1 MAGYDGS
8 IRIDT
13 KINSS
18 GFNNGIK
25 NINSGLMAIT
35 KSLKNIAIAAGV
47 AFSFK
52 AVLDFGKASVAAAT
66 EMQNALMGLQSIMEG
81 QGRSFQKA
89 KGFIDEYISD
99 GLIPATKAITAYKNL
114 ALRGYDDSQIQQV
127 LIALKDSAAFGRQS
141 SYSLGE
147 AVETATEGLKNENS
161 ILVDNAGVTKNV
173 AKMWD
178 EYAKSIGTTSNNL
191 TQQQKIQAE
200 VNGILEETKYQ
211 AGDAAKIADS
221 YSGMVLRLGFA
232 FNNLKIAVGN
242 ALMPVLKTLI
252 PPVIEL
258 VNWFTMLANKIAQLS
273 ALLFGKSISANTKT
287 AESATAAAGATKE
300 LADSTQKAG
309 NAAEK
314 AGKQAKGALASFDK
328 LSVLNIDKGN
338 GSSGSGGAAEDG
350 GISAESVLDTT
361 TEIEEADSA
370 VSGLMDR
377 LKELAVLFQTGFT
390 VGKGSSFEERVN
402 DIKTSLISIKDTL
415 KNIFTDPEVM
425 KSANHYLDTL
435 AFNAGL
441 QVGAFVSIGTTIAQN
456 IIGGIELF
464 FTQSTERIRDYLV
477 EIFDI
482 GSRTNIIAGRFSQ
495 SFAYIFEAFGS
506 ENGKQL
512 TANIIGMFAE
522 AFMGITTL
530 VGEAMADVLDAITKP
545 FIDNKEYLRQTL
557 EDALGYFAE
566 GFGNL
571 EERAKDTFET
581 IKDLYN
587 TNFKPIIET
596 LGALWSEVFTYYVMP
611 LLSKFGELWEAVT
624 SRVKII
630 WEEVIKPFLEWI
642 SPAFSASFA
651 IIGAGIIGLIGIVS
665 DVVGKIIDA
674 FTGII
679 NFLNNVFSGNWKA
692 AWDSIVGLFKGIFN
706 GLIDIAK
713 KPINAIISMLN
724 GLIRGV
730 VKGINA
736 VIDGINTIDF
746 TVPDWV
752 PLLGGKGI
760 KFSLSHLAAKQIP
773 LLATGAVIPPNQQF
787 MAVLGDQKNGRNLE
801 APESLIRQIMRE
813 EMAGLNTEGS
823 ITVETPVYLDGEI
836 IFKNQQKVS
845 RRHGTKLV
853 LGGV

>member
-13 KINSS
+13 RINSS
-18 GFNNGIK
+18 GFNSGIR
-25 NINSGLMAIT
+25 NINSGLAGIT
-35 KSLKNIAIAAGV
+35 KSLKSFAIAAGI
-47 AFSFK
+47 AFSVK
-52 AVLDFGKASVAAAT
+52 AVVDFGKASVSAAT
-66 EMQNALMGLQSIMEG
+66 EFQNAMIGLQSIVEG
-81 QGRSFQKA
+81 QGRSFKKA
-89 KGFIDEYISD
+89 KSFIEDYISD
-99 GLIPATKAITAYKNL
+99 GLMPATQAATAYKNL
-114 ALRGYDDSQIQQV
+114 AMRGYNDEQIQQTLV
-127 LIALKDSAAFGRQS
+127 ALKDSAAFGRQAS
-141 SYSLGE
+141 LSLGQ
-147 AVETATEGLKNENS
+147 AVASATEGLKNENS

-173 AKMWD
+173 SVMWKD
-178 EYAKSIGTTSNNL
+178 YAESIGTTVGNL
-191 TQQQKIQAE
+191 TKQQKIQAE
-200 VNGILEETKYQ
+200 VNGILEETRFQ
-211 AGDAAKIADS
+211 SGDAAKIADS

-242 ALMPVLKTLI
+242 ALMPILKTLI

-273 ALLFGKSISANTKT
+273 AMLFGKSISANTKT

-338 GSSGSGGAAEDG
+338 GSSGSGGAGEDG
-350 GISAESVLDTT
+350 GVSAESALDTT

-377 LKELAVLFQTGFT
+377 LKELAVLFQTGFEI
-390 VGKGSSFEERVN
+390 GKGSSFEERIN

-441 QVGAFVSIGTTIAQN
+441 QVGAFVSIGTSIAQN

-464 FTQSTERIRDYLV
+464 LTQSTERIRDYLV

-571 EERAKDTFET
+571 RDTVGDVFKT
-581 IKDLYN
+581 IKGLYEKY
-587 TNFKPIIET
+587 FKPVIDT
-596 LGALWSEVFTYYVMP
+596 LGEIWSEVFTYHIMP
-611 LLSKFGELWEAVT
+611 LLTKFGELWEAVT
-624 SRVKII
+624 GLVKTV
-630 WEEVIKPFLEWI
+630 WEGIIKPFLEWLA
-642 SPAFSASFA
+642 PASASSLGVV
-651 IIGAGIIGLIGIVS
+651 GAGILGLLSIAS

-692 AWDSIVGLFKGIFN
+692 AWDSIVGLFKGIFE
-706 GLIDIAK
+706 GLIDVAK
-713 KPINAIISMLN
+713 KPINAIIGMLN

-760 KFSLSHLAAKQIP
+760 KFSLSHLTAKQIP

-787 MAVLGDQKNGRNLE
+787 MAVLGDQKHGRNLE

-823 ITVETPVYLDGEI
+823 ITVETPVYLDGEVI
-836 IFKNQQKVS
+836 YRNQQKVS

>member
-13 KINSS
+13 RINSS
-18 GFNNGIK
+18 GFNSGIR
-25 NINSGLMAIT
+25 NINSGLAGIT
-35 KSLKNIAIAAGV
+35 KSLKSLAIAAGI
-47 AFSFK
+47 AFSVK
-52 AVLDFGKASVAAAT
+52 AVVDFGKASVSAAT
-66 EMQNALMGLQSIMEG
+66 EFQNAMIGLQSIVEG
-81 QGRSFQKA
+81 QGRSFKKA
-89 KGFIDEYISD
+89 KSFIEDYISD
-99 GLIPATKAITAYKNL
+99 GLMPATQAATAYKNL
-114 ALRGYDDSQIQQV
+114 AMRGYNDEQIQQTLV
-127 LIALKDSAAFGRQS
+127 ALKDSAAFGRQAS
-141 SYSLGE
+141 LSLGQ
-147 AVETATEGLKNENS
+147 AVASATEGLKNENS

-173 AKMWD
+173 SVMWKD
-178 EYAKSIGTTSNNL
+178 YAESIGTTVGNL
-191 TQQQKIQAE
+191 TKQQKIQAE
-200 VNGILEETKYQ
+200 VNGILEETRFQ
-211 AGDAAKIADS
+211 SGDAAKIADS

-242 ALMPVLKTLI
+242 ALMPILKTLI

-273 ALLFGKSISANTKT
+273 AMLFGKSISANTKT

-338 GSSGSGGAAEDG
+338 GSSGSGGVAQDG

-377 LKELAVLFQTGFT
+377 LKELAVLFQTGFEI
-390 VGKGSSFEERVN
+390 GKGSSFEERIN
-402 DIKTSLISIKDTL
+402 DIKTSLISIKNTL

-441 QVGAFVSIGTTIAQN
+441 QVGAFVSIGTSIAQN

-545 FIDNKEYLRQTL
+545 FIDNKGYLRQTL

-571 EERAKDTFET
+571 RDTVGDVFKT
-581 IKDLYN
+581 IKGLYEKY
-587 TNFKPIIET
+587 FKPVIDT
-596 LGALWSEVFTYYVMP
+596 LGEIWSEVFTYHIMP
-611 LLSKFGELWEAVT
+611 LLTKFGELWEAVT
-624 SRVKII
+624 GLVKTVWEGII
-630 WEEVIKPFLEWI
+630 RPFLEWLA
-642 SPAFSASFA
+642 PASASSLGVV
-651 IIGAGIIGLIGIVS
+651 GAGILGLLGIAS

-692 AWDSIVGLFKGIFN
+692 AWDSIVGLFKGIFE
-706 GLIDIAK
+706 GLIDVAK
-713 KPINAIISMLN
+713 KPINAIIGMLN

-760 KFSLSHLAAKQIP
+760 KFSLSHLTAKQIP

-787 MAVLGDQKNGRNLE
+787 MAVLGDQKHGRNLE

-823 ITVETPVYLDGEI
+823 ITVETPVYLDGEVI
-836 IFKNQQKVS
+836 YRNQQKVS